1 MKCEVDI
8 LTDDSIRLVIELIG
22 GIEPAFTIMK
32 ECFARGKAFVTYPPF
47 PSFGTPIIHTLQTYY
62 NTDDIY
68 ELCGIINGSTNFIL
82 SKMLLDKKDYDSV
95 YNEARSLGYLEGA
108 IRAMSSPL
116 ANSAFDIEGYDCR
129 SKLVI
134 LNRLAF
140 GVSVMR

>member
-1 MKCEVDI
+1 
-8 LTDDSIRLVIELIG
+8 
-22 GIEPAFTIMK
+22 MK
-32 ECFARGKAFVTYPPF
+32 EVESLMETHPQVGFGFEATVGG
-47 PSFGTPIIHTLQTYY
+47 GTPIIHTLQTYY